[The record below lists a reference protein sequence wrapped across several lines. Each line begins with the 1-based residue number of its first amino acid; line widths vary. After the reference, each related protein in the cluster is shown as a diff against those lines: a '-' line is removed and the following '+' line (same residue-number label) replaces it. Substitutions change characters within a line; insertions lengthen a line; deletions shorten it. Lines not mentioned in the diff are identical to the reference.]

1 MGHLRLGEVIATRR
15 LNVLGDAR
23 RTVTIWIGRP
33 RRVRVG
39 EWACPVQFA
48 GLGETGQIAGRG
60 VDSCQALVEAL
71 AGIHYMLA
79 QSGSRF
85 SWSSIKDETGFPRA
99 VPYSFGPKFSARIN
113 QHIDREL
120 ERFVQTA
127 KRRLKGKAARRR
139 STRPSN
145 KTLERA
151 GTKASAGVA
160 PSSAGRSAPRR
171 WADLRRLR

>member
-1 MGHLRLGEVIATRR
+1 MGYLRLGKVIATRR
-15 LNVLGDAR
+15 LNVLGGGR
-23 RTVTIWIGRP
+23 RPVTIRIGRP

-48 GLGETGQIAGRG
+48 GLGETLHIAGRG

-71 AGIHYMLA
+71 AGIHYTLA

-99 VPYSFGPKFSARIN
+99 VPYSFGPKFTARVN

-120 ERFVQTA
+120 ERFVQSTR
-127 KRRLKGKAARRR
+127 RRLKRKEAEPRA
-139 STRPSN
+139 TRPSN
-145 KTLERA
+145 KPSWRA
-151 GTKASAGVA
+151 TAT
-160 PSSAGRSAPRR
+160 SAGRSAPRR
-171 WADLRRLR
+171 